1 MESGAPPS
9 GLANARPSGHEYA
22 SQLRP
27 VFTGSWKTTGSAR
40 PNWEAEGLGTS
51 PATLRPVHCPAPQ
64 SIWSA
69 VPASQESPPECEL
82 QAIPNAVQQSITSHE
97 IPCRTREVPP
107 RVIGTVKRIG
117 YCRSVAPFRGAE
129 DPTGTKPGSELT
141 HLRGSNAIQMA
152 PGTVAEL
159 IAHLALLASLPR
171 QDAQNWT

>member
-82 QAIPNAVQQSITSHE
+82 QAIPNAVQQSITRHD
-97 IPCRTREVPP
+97 IPRRTREVPP
-107 RVIGTVKRIG
+107 RVIGTVKRIA
-117 YCRSVAPFRGAE
+117 YRRSLAPFARAE
-129 DPTGTKPGSELT
+129 ATRRTKP
-141 HLRGSNAIQMA
+141 AIDRTQ
-152 PGTVAEL
+152 L
-159 IAHLALLASLPR
+159 
-171 QDAQNWT
+171 